1 MSKKRRKTCL
11 LIITLFF
18 LQQIL
23 YVDTE
28 ILSVLFGATAASG
41 LGFFIGDFGG
51 FYSAAKCKC
60 KLSFAF
66 ILKEYFQSLNVA
78 GNPG

>member
-18 LQQIL
+18 LLQIL

-60 KLSFAF
+60 NLYLI
-66 ILKEYFQSLNVA
+66 ILKEYFQSMNVA
-78 GNPG
+78 ENPG